1 MRVIVLQMWSLGRWF
16 PNLNHDQGKTPQKVH
31 FLQFHSKIPES
42 VDFYSYK
49 YTHKMIFS
57 AQGEVIT
64 DMLDEISSLRLTVVV
79 AQKRID

>member
-1 MRVIVLQMWSLGRWF
+1 
-16 PNLNHDQGKTPQKVH
+16 
-31 FLQFHSKIPES
+31 
-42 VDFYSYK
+42 
-49 YTHKMIFS
+49 MIFS